1 MIEGLH
7 GLAVRGGGRGGRSP
21 VTLAMSTGR
30 TETVIDRVDEWLR
43 RQTFGGLV
51 DRQELK
57 TLLKDLVADDAYWVR
72 QVVVCGGYASC
83 VRVFCVGL
91 LRSSSVSGLFDRLHE
106 SARNVQYS
114 SK

>member
-1 MIEGLH
+1 VCALLRQGPTQERGAVIGGLN

-21 VTLAMSTGR
+21 VTLAISTGR

-57 TLLKDLVADDAYWVR
+57 NLLKDLVADDAYWVR
-72 QVVVCGGYASC
+72 QVVVCGGFACTC
-83 VRVFCVGL
+83 VLFCG
-91 LRSSSVSGLFDRLHE
+91 F
-106 SARNVQYS
+106 APP
-114 SK
+114 

>member
-72 QVVVCGGYASC
+72 QVVVCGVCLLCASAD
-83 VRVFCVGL
+83 
-91 LRSSSVSGLFDRLHE
+91 SSNSVSGLF
-106 SARNVQYS
+106 
-114 SK
+114 